1 MRKAAVLWAQAP
13 GSFLERTKKS
23 HPQITN
29 PCRVAFFGFGKS
41 AKLPIVRMI
50 NSIPYRT
57 ITNIAISER
66 HFVRTLIVIRGYD
79 KNGTSINRSFD
90 GT

>member
-1 MRKAAVLWAQAP
+1 LG
-13 GSFLERTKKS
+13 GSTRFLPKENKES
-23 HPQITN
+23 YPQITN
-29 PCRVAFFGFGKS
+29 PCRVAFFGFGEP
-41 AKLPIVRMI
+41 AKLPVVRMI
-50 NSIPYRT
+50 NKTSYRT

-79 KNGTSINRSFD
+79 KNGISIYRSFD